1 MFMNIDMWIVWLV
14 LMVIFLVIEAVTLGI
29 TTVWCAAG
37 CLVAAVMDLCG
48 ASVTAQVIAMI
59 TVSVVCFIACLIWIR
74 PMFDAKHKRELSPTN
89 ADRVLGQEGI
99 VIRTIEPMDGKGQI
113 KVLGQ
118 VWSAK
123 ADKVIAEGS
132 KVKVLSMEGVKLIVE
147 EVK

>member
-1 MFMNIDMWIVWLV
+1 MFMHVDMLVVWLV
-14 LMVIFLVIEAVTLGI
+14 LMVIFLIIEAATLGI

-37 CLVAAVMDLCG
+37 CLVAAIMDLLG
-48 ASVTAQVIAMI
+48 APVGAQVIAM
-59 TVSVVCFIACLIWIR
+59 IACLIWIR

-89 ADRVLGQEGI
+89 ADRVLGHEGI
-99 VIRTIEPMDGKGQI
+99 VIKTIDPMEGKGQI

-123 ADKVIAEGS
+123 ADKVIEEGS

-147 EVK
+147 ELK

>member
-1 MFMNIDMWIVWLV
+1 MFMNVDMWVVWLV
-14 LMVIFLVIEAVTLGI
+14 LMVIFLIIEAATLGI

-37 CLVAAVMDLCG
+37 CLVAAIMDLLG
-48 ASVTAQVIAMI
+48 APVGAQVIAMI
-59 TVSVVCFIACLIWIR
+59 AVSVVCFIACLIWIR

-89 ADRVLGQEGI
+89 ADRVLGHEGI
-99 VIRTIEPMDGKGQI
+99 VIKTIDPMDGKGQI

-123 ADKVIAEGS
+123 ADKVIEEGS

-147 EVK
+147 ELK